1 MGCVRDRGREAMRAI
16 RVCVMLLAGALGPAG
31 LRAQTAA
38 TPASAPIRLTMQEA
52 IRRALDAGEEVRLA
66 RSGLDQAR
74 GLVMQARADAFPQVR
89 AGLTYQRT
97 FASPFSGGSFPSFDP
112 FAPDT
117 MGSLDQRIRYLEDQY
132 PLMLP
137 RGIGEL
143 FAATPFGRVN
153 TWTGNVTISQLL
165 FQGGKV
171 GAGLSGAR
179 AYEEAAHAQLEE
191 TQNDII
197 YRTRRAYLTALYTD
211 RLVQIAEGGRQLAE
225 DQLRRVETNQ
235 RVGSTSDYELL
246 RAQVEVSNQ
255 DPLVIAARNDRDIA
269 FLQLR
274 WLVNVPPEVAL
285 ELDPGPLAAGDS
297 LAEVDMDAISA
308 GQVRRASIEAA
319 EATVEFRRQAVR
331 VFQGDMWPALR
342 LNVYLGTQAY
352 PSRIMPTAANFRR
365 DWNASLSLSWALFE
379 GLRTRAQVDQ
389 AEAQLS
395 QARLQLAQT
404 REQVVLE
411 VAQARA
417 ELERARALLAARRQ
431 TVSQAQRA
439 QHLASV
445 RYANGI
451 TTPLE
456 VSDARLAL
464 QQAQVN
470 EAQALRD
477 YLLGIA
483 AAERALGH
491 PVPVRV
497 VERRAAGDSSVAG
510 GRGGSR

>member
-1 MGCVRDRGREAMRAI
+1 MSAGRKLASLL
-16 RVCVMLLAGALGPAG
+16 LLAALAARP
-31 LRAQTAA
+31 LLAQTPAA
-38 TPASAPIRLTMQEA
+38 PPAPVRLTMQEA
-52 IRRALDAGEEVRLA
+52 IRRALGVGEEVRLA
-66 RSGLDQAR
+66 QSGVVQAH
-74 GLVMQARADAFPQVR
+74 GLVVQARADAMPQVR
-89 AGLTYQRT
+89 VALTYQRT
-97 FASPFSGGSFPSFDP
+97 FASPFSGGGSFPTLEP
-112 FAPDT
+112 FAPDST
-117 MGSLDQRIRYLEDQY
+117 APIDQRIKYLEDQY
-132 PLMLP
+132 PLMLA
-137 RGIGEL
+137 RGIGDL
-143 FAATPFGRVN
+143 FRATPFGQQN
-153 TWTGNVTISQLL
+153 TWTGNLTLSQLL

-179 AYEEAAHAQLEE
+179 SYEQASRAQLEE
-191 TQNDII
+191 TRNDIT
-197 YRTRRAYLTALYTD
+197 YRTRRAYLTALYTE
-211 RLVQIAEGGRQLAE
+211 RLVQIAEGGRQLAA

-255 DPLVIAARNDRDIA
+255 DPVVIAARNDRDIA

-274 WLVNVPPEVAL
+274 WLVNVPPEVPL
-285 ELDPGPLAAGDS
+285 ELDPGPLAAADS
-297 LAEVDMDAISA
+297 IVDVDLDAVSSA
-308 GQVRRASIEAA
+308 TVQRASIEMA
-319 EATVEFRRQAVR
+319 EATVDYRHQAVR
-331 VFQGDMWPALR
+331 VYQGDMWPALH
-342 LNVYLGTQAY
+342 LNVYLGAQAY
-352 PSRIMPTAANFRR
+352 PNRILPSAGNFRR

-379 GLRTRAQVDQ
+379 GLRTRGQV
-389 AEAQLS
+389 A
-395 QARLQLAQT
+395 QAREMLTQAQLQLAQT
-404 REQVVLE
+404 REQVALE

-417 ELERARALLAARRQ
+417 ELERSRALLVARRQ

-483 AAERALGH
+483 GVERALGH

-497 VERRAAGDSSVAG
+497 IERRAATDSAG
-510 GRGGSR
+510 PGNRGGSR

>member
-1 MGCVRDRGREAMRAI
+1 VE
-16 RVCVMLLAGALGPAG
+16 
-31 LRAQTAA
+31 
-38 TPASAPIRLTMQEA
+38 
-52 IRRALDAGEEVRLA
+52 
-66 RSGLDQAR
+66 QAH
-74 GLVMQARADAFPQVR
+74 GLVVQARADAFPQVR

-97 FASPFSGGSFPSFDP
+97 FASPFTSSGNFPSIEP
-112 FAPDT
+112 FAPDST
-117 MGSLDQRIRYLEDQY
+117 APLDQRIKYLEDQY

-137 RGIGEL
+137 RGLGDL
-143 FAATPFGRVN
+143 FRATPFGRVN

-179 AYEEAAHAQLEE
+179 AYEEASRAQLEE
-191 TQNDII
+191 TRNDIV
-197 YRTRRAYLTALYTD
+197 YRTRRAYLTALYSE

-269 FLQLR
+269 LLQLR
-274 WLVNVPPEVAL
+274 ALVNVAPEVPL
-285 ELDPGPLAAGDS
+285 QLDPGPLAAGDS
-297 LAEVDMDAISA
+297 IVDVDVDAISA
-308 GQVRRASIEAA
+308 AEVRRASIQAA

-352 PSRIMPTAANFRR
+352 PNGFMPSASSFRR
-365 DWNASLSLSWALFE
+365 DWNASLSLSWGIFE

-389 AEAQLS
+389 ARAQLS
-395 QARLQLAQT
+395 QAQLQLAQA
-404 REQVVLE
+404 REAAVLE

-417 ELERARALLAARRQ
+417 ELERARALLVARRQ
-431 TVSQAQRA
+431 TVAQAQRA

-451 TTPLE
+451 ATPLE

-483 AAERALGH
+483 GVERALGH

-497 VERRAAGDSSVAG
+497 IERRASEDSVPADS
-510 GRGGSR
+510 RGGSR

>member
-1 MGCVRDRGREAMRAI
+1 MRVTCAG
-16 RVCVMLLAGALGPAG
+16 VLACGLLASRLVAQAAPA
-31 LRAQTAA
+31 
-38 TPASAPIRLTMQEA
+38 PAPLRLTMQEA

-66 RSGLDQAR
+66 RSGVEQAH
-74 GLVMQARADAFPQVR
+74 GLVVQARADALPQVR
-89 AGLTYQRT
+89 AALTYQRT
-97 FASPFSGGSFPSFDP
+97 FASPFTGGSFPTFDP
-112 FAPDT
+112 FAPD
-117 MGSLDQRIRYLEDQY
+117 SLAPLDQRIKYLEDQY

-137 RGIGEL
+137 RGIGDL

-153 TWTGNVTISQLL
+153 TWTGNVTVSQLL

-171 GAGLSGAR
+171 GAGLHGAR
-179 AYEEAAHAQLEE
+179 AYEEAASAQLEE
-191 TQNDII
+191 TRNDIT
-197 YRTRRAYLTALYTD
+197 YRTRRAYLTALYTE
-211 RLVQIAEGGRQLAE
+211 RLVRIAEGGRQLAA

-255 DPLVIAARNDRDIA
+255 DPLVIAVRNDRDIA
-269 FLQLR
+269 YLQLR
-274 WLVNVPPEVAL
+274 ALVNVPPEVPL

-297 LAEVDMDAISA
+297 LAQVDFDSVSA
-308 GQVRRASIEAA
+308 AQVRRASIEVA

-331 VFQGDMWPALR
+331 VYQGDMWPALR

-352 PSRIMPTAANFRR
+352 PSNVMPSAGNFRR
-365 DWNASLSLSWALFE
+365 DWNASLSLSWAIFE

-389 AEAQLS
+389 AQEQLS

-404 REQVVLE
+404 REQVGLE
-411 VAQARA
+411 VAQARG
-417 ELERARALLAARRQ
+417 ELERAQALLVARRQ
-431 TVSQAQRA
+431 TVSQAERA

-483 AAERALGH
+483 SLERALGH

-497 VERRAAGDSSVAG
+497 VERRAMVDSVSTG